1 MQNPKTMKA
10 KKETIK
16 SRTENPLYI
25 GLSKGNKKLKDNE
38 RVSFLIWNIP
48 AVITCPYR
56 TVLCEHFCYA
66 LKAEIQYP
74 DCKPCRMRHF
84 EISKQADF
92 AARMIYT
99 IETELMRPKNKN
111 KNVVFRIHES
121 GDFYNKAYV
130 EKWLVI
136 MNHFSDVKNL
146 VFVAYTKSVRF
157 FDGLALPDNF
167 KLLASVWNDTKQ
179 SNLDIIARNN
189 YRIYTAY
196 AGEDLKKAI
205 ENGFSKCGCADCAKC
220 GKCWNDF
227 TYHICCEIH

>member
-1 MQNPKTMKA
+1 MNNNRNLSIKA
-10 KKETIK
+10 
-16 SRTENPLYI
+16 RTESPLFI
-25 GLSKGNKKLKDNE
+25 KLSHGNKKLKSND
-38 RVSFLIWNIP
+38 RVSFLIWNLP
-48 AVITCPYR
+48 AVMTCPDA
-56 TVLCEHFCYA
+56 TENCIHFCYA
-66 LKAEIQYP
+66 KKAENVYP
-74 DCKPCRMRHF
+74 ACKPSRLDHF
-84 EISKQADF
+84 EISKQGDF
-92 AARMIYT
+92 IQRMIYT
-99 IETELMRPKNKN
+99 IQVELDRPKNKN
-111 KNVVFRIHES
+111 RKVVFRIHES